1 MARAR
6 TLVSIVL
13 LLSYGAVGARQPA
26 VRTSVPLPAP
36 AAQLAEALGL
46 PTTDRSRIVIDII
59 RLVFDSPDGNDA
71 SDARLRARLNA
82 LIQAGSRGET
92 APLPL
97 DPSIWR
103 DTLLLRDV
111 PDHALLAAILSD
123 RRTALLYHGL
133 AALDDETLAWL
144 GPDRALLADLAEHA
158 GMFAAFGRSLRVK
171 GGRVQVPGGPGSEA
185 LWSEVVGASPAQPA
199 SFARRLF
206 ARDEAHLAFFY
217 DTVAHLEDRS
227 RTFAMSG
234 GKPDRVRALEQ
245 VFERSTLELKPRERP
260 FSRQYLDPSLT
271 LSAIDVA
278 ADGTPS
284 GPLTRGLWD
293 LVFKGD
299 DKADY
304 TFKEAAQLKNADAT
318 PLDAA
323 WIASRIHRNSSAAAR
338 RRLDTFLFAQRVFRK
353 VGSGDVVTVAT
364 ALRGMLSFPALML
377 VLERAGVQSPAVYA
391 GAAVRAH
398 ALNGIGDPETR
409 RVAVTQF
416 QSALAI
422 LERMVQTGGLAPDK
436 ASSLI
441 ALLTTIDLAGSEG
454 AERLASWIVDRLVP
468 AVGSP
473 ADRSSVEASVLH
485 GMSGARP
492 TGPVRTV
499 EWEERQ
505 YRVNAADAEFGRL
518 RNVRR
523 RQGGPSLDQAV
534 APLGASVEVRSGSDR
549 TRQRD
554 VGLKLAQVLAS
565 IVYAAYLGD
574 PQGPAMAGGNVA
586 IRHDLGLDSGAKP
599 NPLNAWRIASE
610 SFGGPGGWMLRGSLL
625 GLEAPLAKYA
635 IRRIDDTVMPPA
647 PKLTSNERQT
657 AALTVALMR
666 PQSMDDA
673 ARDRIVAALD
683 RGRARVA
690 QLKSDHSVLDDVAE
704 DAGLSEWRR
713 QSLAWTLANDPGR
726 IDEQLT
732 LMELL
737 WLGTPDDSSLAA
749 LDGWGAAGLTLKGC
763 LCLAMPR
770 RGQWESLSGRP
781 AAGILSTRGAD
792 VGLLVAEALARLRLP
807 ASLAPGVAAF
817 AMQDVLDATQ
827 PAYFDDW
834 SQFGRAATTIS
845 NDRIVDYVAALTA
858 GGPLLPPTENGKQ
871 P

>member
-1 MARAR
+1 MTRAR

-46 PTTDRSRIVIDII
+46 ATTDRSRVVIDII
-59 RLVFDSPDGNDA
+59 RLVFDSPDGNDTN
-71 SDARLRARLNA
+71 DVRLRVRLNA
-82 LIQAGSRGET
+82 LIQAGNRGET

-103 DTLLLRDV
+103 DTLLMRDV
-111 PDHALLAAILSD
+111 PDHALLGAILSD

-144 GPDRALLADLAEHA
+144 GPDRALLADLSEHA

-171 GGRVQVPGGPGSEA
+171 GGRVQVPGGPGNDA
-185 LWSEVVGASPAQPA
+185 VWSEVVGASPAQPA
-199 SFARRLF
+199 AFARRLF
-206 ARDEAHLAFFY
+206 ARSDAHLAFFY
-217 DTVAHLEDRS
+217 DTVAHLDERS
-227 RTFAMSG
+227 RVFVLS

-245 VFERSTLELKPRERP
+245 VFERSTLELKPQERP

-271 LSAIDVA
+271 LTAIDVS

-284 GPLTRGLWD
+284 GPLARGLWD

-304 TFKEAAQLKNADAT
+304 TFREAALPKNADAT

-323 WIASRIHRNSSAAAR
+323 WIASRIHRNSSAAGR

-353 VGSGDVVTVAT
+353 TEPGDVATLAT
-364 ALRGMLSFPALML
+364 ALRGMLSFPSLML
-377 VLERAGVQSPAVYA
+377 ALERAGVQSPAIYA

-398 ALNGIGDPETR
+398 ALNGIGDPEPR
-409 RVAVTQF
+409 RVAVMQF

-422 LERMVQTGGLAPDK
+422 VERMVQTGGLAPDK

-441 ALLTTIDLAGSEG
+441 ALLTTIDLAAGEGS
-454 AERLASWIVDRLVP
+454 ERLASWIVDRLVP

-473 ADRSSVEASVLH
+473 AHRSTLEASVLH
-485 GMSGARP
+485 GMGGARP
-492 TGPVRTV
+492 TEPVQTI

-505 YRVNAADAEFGRL
+505 YRVNAADAEFARL
-518 RNVRR
+518 RNIRR
-523 RQGGPSLDQAV
+523 RQGGPSLDQAL
-534 APLGASVEVRSGSDR
+534 APLGTSVEVRSGSDR

-554 VGLKLAQVLAS
+554 VGLKLAQVLTS

-574 PQGPAMAGGNVA
+574 PEGPAMAGGNVA
-586 IRHDLGLDSGAKP
+586 IRHDLGLESGAKP

-635 IRRIDDTVMPPA
+635 IRRIDNTVMPPA
-647 PKLTSNERQT
+647 PRLTSNERQT

-666 PQSMDDA
+666 PHAMHDA
-673 ARDRIVAALD
+673 ARDRIVAALE

-690 QLKSDHSVLDDVAE
+690 ALKNDHSVLDDLAD

-713 QSLAWTLANDPGR
+713 QALAWALANDPGR

-737 WLGTPDDSSLAA
+737 WLGTPAGSPLAA
-749 LDGWGAAGLTLKGC
+749 LDPWGAAGLAVKGC

-781 AAGILSTRGAD
+781 AAGILATRGAD

-807 ASLAPGVAAF
+807 AALAPGVAAF

-858 GGPLLPPTENGKQ
+858 GGPLMPLTENGKQ